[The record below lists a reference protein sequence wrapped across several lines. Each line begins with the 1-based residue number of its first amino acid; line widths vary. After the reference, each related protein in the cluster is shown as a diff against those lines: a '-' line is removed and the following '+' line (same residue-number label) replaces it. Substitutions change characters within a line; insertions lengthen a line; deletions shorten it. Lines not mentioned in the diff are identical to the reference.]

1 MDKII
6 ICAITAVLG
15 VLMLALLFKVIAL
28 IFKVLIPVV
37 IIAAVIVI
45 GARFLLKKEEA

>member
-6 ICAITAVLG
+6 LYAIIAIVG
-15 VLMLALLFKVIAL
+15 VALLALLFKVIAL

-37 IIAAVIVI
+37 ILLASIVVAVKYV
-45 GARFLLKKEEA
+45 LKKEES